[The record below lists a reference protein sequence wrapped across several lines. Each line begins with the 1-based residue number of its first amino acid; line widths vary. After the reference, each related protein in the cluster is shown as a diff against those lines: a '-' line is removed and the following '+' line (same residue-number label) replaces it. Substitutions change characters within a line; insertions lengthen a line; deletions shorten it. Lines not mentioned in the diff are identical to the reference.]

1 MTSDGVAA
9 AAAAAANDV
18 DDVDVDDE
26 LAVIVCCRRRWSV
39 ENATDVQRR
48 LVSLR
53 YVTQRNVTQRSTN
66 TAGSIVITMPSP
78 ETAHSRS

>member
-1 MTSDGVAA
+1 MTSDGV

-78 ETAHSRS
+78 ETAQSRS